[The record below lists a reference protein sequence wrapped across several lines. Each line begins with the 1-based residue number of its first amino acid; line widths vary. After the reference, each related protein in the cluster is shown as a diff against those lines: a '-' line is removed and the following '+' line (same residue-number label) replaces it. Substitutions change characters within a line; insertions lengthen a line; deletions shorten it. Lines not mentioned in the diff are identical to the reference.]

1 MMVELVNKPQKK
13 TPRAGTFEAGVAM
26 MRDSMQNKGVE
37 RYFANAEDPLHAAFL
52 AKAGLHPGGSGK
64 PLMGEDARATFDS
77 LKNEKRTGKGLAYI
91 HVPFCETRC
100 LYCMFYQNPLSDE
113 ESRVFTKALIKDL
126 AAWEK
131 ENAQKT
137 GLIHA
142 LYFGGGTPTALMADD
157 LKAILDACKKYL
169 PLANDCEI
177 TLEGRIFNF
186 GDDKIEAAL
195 AGGVNRFSLGV
206 QTFDSKVRQSVLRVD
221 GKDEIIRRLLKMLS
235 YDNAAVVIDLIYGF
249 PGQTM
254 AVWEDDVKTAAAL
267 PLDGV
272 DCYQLNVFNQ
282 SPMAKYIE
290 NGNLPA
296 AADTAQKADM
306 FARSIEILTQ
316 ANWQRISNQHWRQT
330 HRERNIYNE
339 LAKGACDMLAFG
351 AGGGGRLKGHSFMME
366 RQLKTWLDLVNAN
379 ERPVGF
385 LSLPA
390 KNGALLNTLSSQME
404 LGSVSFAK
412 LEKTFNVPLT
422 EIFEPITNQWIEAG
436 LLKQK
441 GEWFYQTVAGQFWHV
456 TMAQMLLDRIRQHF
470 ANVE

>member
-37 RYFANAEDPLHAAFL
+37 RYFANADDPLHAAFL

-64 PLMGEDARATFDS
+64 PLMGSDARAAFDS

-142 LYFGGGTPTALMADD
+142 LYFGGGTPTALLADD

-221 GKDEIIRRLLKMLS
+221 GKDEIINRLLKMLS

-254 AVWEDDVKTAAAL
+254 AVWEDDVRTAAAL

-306 FARSIEILTQ
+306 FARSIEILTD

-366 RQLKTWLDLVNAN
+366 RQLKTWLDLVNAGA
-379 ERPVGF
+379 RPVGF

-422 EIFEPITNQWIEAG
+422 EIFEPITNQWMEAG